1 MKLMQDQQDL
11 MNKMSDVSNDITAA
25 EEDILRST
33 DNSLDQVSLDKDCE
47 SPSPKK
53 TKTSSPD
60 ASNMPHEINLA
71 ASTASMSSSSRG
83 SSFRDVTKIIV

>member
-11 MNKMSDVSNDITAA
+11 MSKMSDVSNDITAA

-33 DNSLDQVSLDKDCE
+33 DNSLDQVSFDKDCE

-53 TKTSSPD
+53 ERLLPQMQATCH
-60 ASNMPHEINLA
+60 MR
-71 ASTASMSSSSRG
+71 STWLHQQHQSLLPLEEVALGM
-83 SSFRDVTKIIV
+83 